1 VQSDAGAVG
10 DGSCEKEVSLLV
22 QVRAGFEAKT
32 AKL

>member
-1 VQSDAGAVG
+1 VG